1 MTIKEFQ
8 DLFNMRKFGGNLYNY
23 LNPSKEIY
31 DYGDGQFNRKTVI
44 TPKGEEISRPLS
56 LMELFLTQ
64 NERGINPLPKPE
76 PITNKAFKGVI

>member
-1 MTIKEFQ
+1 MTIKAFQ

-44 TPKGEEISRPLS
+44 TPKG
-56 LMELFLTQ
+56 
-64 NERGINPLPKPE
+64 
-76 PITNKAFKGVI
+76 